1 MLCVLRDAIMGAA
14 TACIIVRGSV
24 LPKFDISNL
33 KNKLLAGQYLLA
45 VFMIVRGSV
54 SDHNSKK
61 KKKNGRGRPE

>member
-1 MLCVLRDAIMGAA
+1 MGAA

-61 KKKNGRGRPE
+61 KRKRMGEGDRNEVCICI